1 MKILEEAIK
10 VFEERHTQYG
20 DFTKRFK
27 KTARMFTGYLEQTI
41 PGSKVCKIIIL
52 EKLSRSDVTYHKDNW
67 LDIINYAAMGDIL
80 QRVEEKEKQ
89 EKVKP
94 IK

>member
-1 MKILEEAIK
+1 
-10 VFEERHTQYG
+10 
-20 DFTKRFK
+20 
-27 KTARMFTGYLEQTI
+27 MFTGYLEQPI

-52 EKLSRSDVTYHKDNW
+52 EKLSRSDVTYQRDNW

-80 QRVEEKEKQ
+80 QQLEEKEKK